1 MKVIIVGE
9 KQNKRGLDVITHIC
23 FNCSHLDVCVCSEGW
38 FCSKDG
44 HHINNATILTHGVNC
59 EKFDECEG

>member
-1 MKVIIVGE
+1 MKVIVKTKEYGE
-9 KQNKRGLDVITHIC
+9 VTHIC

-44 HHINNATILTHGVNC
+44 HHIKNSTILLHGMDC
-59 EKFDECEG
+59 KKFDEADE